1 MPFNFSGLFHLK
13 TSTMEKQVTNK
24 QFYNAILNCSDK
36 VQAELRTIILDNCLD
51 SSLNMIQNEV
61 IKSLMK
67 SKKELIEDEYRNNE
81 NLNRTR
87 FAKQIGVSREYVIRI
102 IRTLK

>member
-1 MPFNFSGLFHLK
+1 
-13 TSTMEKQVTNK
+13 MEEQITNK

-81 NLNRTR
+81 NFNRTR
-87 FAKQIGVSREYVIRI
+87 FAKDLKVSRQYIVQI
-102 IRTLK
+102 IKKLK